1 MKLLL
6 ILLSAMMTW
15 TVKTK
20 SSVELAEGSIVP
32 YDINVNYANT
42 GNKGSVTDKDT
53 ATLSLSG
60 LENLRLESIQI
71 YMRSNKS
78 AGAGVITMTA
88 DGEQIYTKSGT
99 YQEWFGGYDNTNYK
113 PIGWTGTK
121 QLVNGTLVV
130 EVVGTVNSLHIEKY
144 AITYSQ
150 PVATAYNVTLMTEG
164 VAQVL
169 TESAPESGVVLPDRP
184 NQNGLCFVGWAL
196 EEVDK
201 TSNQPFMLSPGTLYQ
216 PKKDITFWAVWS
228 NVQEPTWEKH
238 PTPESGYY
246 IMDLFGLTL
255 TGTVSN
261 GVIPMVDNSEMVY
274 ANELYYIDFNTTDAT
289 CTIRNYAAEENT
301 GYIGFN
307 SNGTSLMAA
316 ESAWQY
322 RILPDSTWLFIA
334 KEEGNK
340 AWMLFQ
346 KNYESYE
353 AWLSYYINASE
364 ATNAWKL
371 YKLPDPDAPRY
382 WSSHPS
388 VDAVEITSEGM
399 KELRGEW
406 IIPFGIYDL
415 IIKDGKKY
423 LRLKE

>member
-6 ILLSAMMTW
+6 ILLSAVMTW

-32 YDINVNYANT
+32 YDIGVSYANT

-88 DGEQIYTKSGT
+88 DGEQIYRKSGM
-99 YQEWFGGYDNTNYK
+99 YVEWFGSYDNTNYH
-113 PIGWTGTK
+113 PTGWTGSK
-121 QLVNGTLVV
+121 QLVAGTLVI
-130 EVVGTVNSLHIEKY
+130 EVVGTENSLHIEKY

-150 PVATAYNVTLMTEG
+150 PAATAYNVTLMTEG

-184 NQNGLCFVGWAL
+184 DQNGLYFAGWAL

-201 TSNQPFMLSPGTLYQ
+201 TSNQPYMLSPGTLYQ

-255 TGTVSN
+255 TGTVNN
-261 GVIPMVDNSEMVY
+261 GVVPMVDNSEMVY
-274 ANELYYIDFNTTDAT
+274 ANELYYIDFNTADAT
-289 CTIRNYAAEENT
+289 CTIRNCAANE
-301 GYIGFN
+301 YIGFN
-307 SNGTSLMAA
+307 SKGTSLMAA

-322 RILPDSTWLFIA
+322 RILSDSTWFFIA
-334 KEEGNK
+334 KEVGEK
-340 AWMLFQ
+340 AWMLYQ
-346 KNYESYE
+346 KNYYSYE
-353 AWLSYYINASE
+353 ASLSDFTRASE
-364 ATNAWKL
+364 ATGGGWEL
-371 YKLPDPDAPRY
+371 YKLPDPDIQRH
-382 WSSHPS
+382 WTSHPS
-388 VDAVEITSEGM
+388 VEAVEITSEWMNGL
-399 KELRGEW
+399 KGEW

-423 LRLKE
+423 LRVKE

>member
-6 ILLSAMMTW
+6 ILLSIVTF
-15 TVKTK
+15 TVKDK
-20 SSVELAEGSIVP
+20 RSVDMTGTWP
-32 YDINVNYANT
+32 YDIGVSYYNT

-53 ATLSLSG
+53 ATLRLSG
-60 LENLRLESIQI
+60 LENVQIESVQI
-71 YMRSNKS
+71 YMRSNLS
-78 AGAGVITMTA
+78 AGAGVITITA
-88 DGEQIYTKSGT
+88 DGEQIYTASGT
-99 YQEWFGGYDNTNYK
+99 YKDWFGSYDKTTSH
-113 PIGWTGTK
+113 PIGWTGKK
-121 QLVNGTLVV
+121 QLDDGTMVI
-130 EVVGTVNSLHIEKY
+130 EVAGTTNSLHIEKY
-144 AITYSQ
+144 EITWSQ
-150 PVATAYNVTLMTEG
+150 PVAVAHQVTLMTEG
-164 VAQVL
+164 MAQVL
-169 TESAPESGVVLPDRP
+169 TESAPESGVVLPERP
-184 NQNGLCFVGWAL
+184 NRNGLCFVGWAQ

-201 TSNQPFMLSPGTLYQ
+201 TANQPFLLEAGTLYQ

-246 IMDLFGLTL
+246 MMELFGLTL
-255 TGTVSN
+255 AGTVSSS
-261 GVIPMVDNSEMVY
+261 GTVPMVDYSEMVY
-274 ANELYYIDFNTTDAT
+274 ADELYYIDFNTADAT
-289 CTIRNYAAEENT
+289 CTIRNYDAVDNT

-307 SNGTSLMAA
+307 DTRTALRDV

-340 AWMLFQ
+340 VWMLFQ
-346 KNYESYE
+346 KDIYHNE
-353 AWLSYYINASE
+353 AWLSDYINASE

-399 KELRGEW
+399 KELRGER

-423 LRLKE
+423 LRLR